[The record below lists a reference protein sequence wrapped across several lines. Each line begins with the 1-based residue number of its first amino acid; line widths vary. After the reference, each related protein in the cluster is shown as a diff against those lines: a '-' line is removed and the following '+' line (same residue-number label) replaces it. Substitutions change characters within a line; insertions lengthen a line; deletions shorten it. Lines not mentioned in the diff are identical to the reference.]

1 MCVKIHTF
9 LFRFCFWNW
18 PKHFLLKKKEV
29 KDLVIINGRKPMHL
43 CCFCSLFE
51 EEYEQLKAML
61 KNYFLGIDSVAEY
74 DSDVANDDDDVINIW
89 FIFLY
94 ESLLH

>member
-1 MCVKIHTF
+1 
-9 LFRFCFWNW
+9 
-18 PKHFLLKKKEV
+18 
-29 KDLVIINGRKPMHL
+29 MHL

-74 DSDVANDDDDVINIW
+74 DSDVANDDDDVINI
-89 FIFLY
+89 
-94 ESLLH
+94 